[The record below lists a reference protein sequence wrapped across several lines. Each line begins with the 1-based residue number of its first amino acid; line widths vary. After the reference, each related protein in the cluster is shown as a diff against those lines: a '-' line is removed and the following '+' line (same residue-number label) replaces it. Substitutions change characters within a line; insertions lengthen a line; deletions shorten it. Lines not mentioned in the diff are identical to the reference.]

1 LLTLAAVI
9 AVRGPGPEEG
19 GVGAIRKILRKLRAD
34 ERGATAIEYGLI
46 ASLIVIA
53 MMTGL
58 ESMGGGVGGMW
69 GKLGNS
75 ANTYMP

>member
-1 LLTLAAVI
+1 VI
-9 AVRGPGPEEG
+9 
-19 GVGAIRKILRKLRAD
+19 AIRKILRRFGAD